1 MVGPKQGDTMRRIG
15 RIREVWRYPVSSVGG
30 ELLPS
35 ITVSPEGIVGDRR
48 FGLFDPDTGLTA
60 APEQDA
66 RWRPALFLTARQLES
81 GHPLLGFPDGAD
93 LALDDGALPARLQA
107 HFGFPVAVG
116 IFGMAPFR
124 FPVISNRYGPAPL
137 HLLTT
142 ASLEALAQATALPPL
157 DARRFRPSVLIE
169 TEDEEDGFLEN
180 SWVGHSLRIGEAD
193 VHVTEA
199 SRRCGMTLVGQ
210 PGIAEEPGVLRG
222 IMRHNGRNLGVY
234 AAPSQTVRLA
244 VGDPVYAG
252 I

>member
-1 MVGPKQGDTMRRIG
+1 MRRIG
-15 RIREVWRYPVSSVGG
+15 RVREVWRYPVSSVGG
-30 ELLPS
+30 ESLPS

-48 FGLFDPDTGLTA
+48 FGFFDADTGLAA

-66 RWRPALFLTARQLES
+66 RWRPALLLTARQPES
-81 GHPLLGFPDGAD
+81 GLPLLRFPDGAD
-93 LALDDGALPARLQA
+93 LALDDGALPVRLKE

-116 IFGMAPFR
+116 VFGMAPFR

-137 HLLTT
+137 HLVTT
-142 ASLEALAQATALPPL
+142 ASLQALAEATALPPL

-169 TEDEEDGFLEN
+169 TEEGDGFLEN
-180 SWVGHSLRIGEAD
+180 IWVGHSLRIGEAEI
-193 VHVTEA
+193 HVTEA
-199 SRRCGMTLVGQ
+199 SRRCGMTLVAQ

-234 AAPSQTVRLA
+234 AAPSQRVSLA